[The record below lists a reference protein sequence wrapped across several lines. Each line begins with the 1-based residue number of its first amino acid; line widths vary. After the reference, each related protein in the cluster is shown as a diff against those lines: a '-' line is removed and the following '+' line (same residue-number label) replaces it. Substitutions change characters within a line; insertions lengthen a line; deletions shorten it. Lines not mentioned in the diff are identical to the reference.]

1 MGQTDLTPPLGF
13 DGGRAEADAPAAGR
27 FAEEPVQPYDLLL
40 RAGCQA
46 LIPLRSA
53 LGLRRAAGVLRHY
66 LRGTGAPYR
75 VDAEALL
82 ALPAVR
88 SAAGEQLD
96 RWRAEALERWQEGPR
111 TAAAYPADSGWRE
124 VALPRA
130 WGGADWR
137 LALRAFAYRLTGTV
151 RVAADGTA
159 SADYRFAVLA
169 CWDAGRFAR
178 LHDVGLA
185 KGFTV
190 TGEAFGHA

>member
-1 MGQTDLTPPLGF
+1 MGQTELTSPIGW
-13 DGGRAEADAPAAGR
+13 DGGRADADAPLANR
-27 FAEEPVQPYDLLL
+27 FAERAVRPYDLLL
-40 RAGCQA
+40 RAACQA
-46 LIPLRSA
+46 LVPLRSA

-66 LRGTGAPYR
+66 LRGTGTPYR
-75 VDAEALL
+75 VDADALL

-88 SAAGEQLD
+88 SAAGEQLE
-96 RWRAEALERWQEGPR
+96 RWRAEALEQWRGGPR

-130 WGGADWR
+130 WGSADWR
-137 LALRAFAYRLTGTV
+137 LAVRAFAYRLTGTV

-178 LHDVGLA
+178 LHDAGLA
-185 KGFTV
+185 KGFAV
-190 TGEAFGHA
+190 TGEAFGHV